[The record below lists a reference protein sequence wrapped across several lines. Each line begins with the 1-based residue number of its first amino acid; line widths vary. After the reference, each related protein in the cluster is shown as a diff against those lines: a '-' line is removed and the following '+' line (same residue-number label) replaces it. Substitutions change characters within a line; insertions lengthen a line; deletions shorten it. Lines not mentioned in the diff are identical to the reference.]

1 MKIYLSFLFIF
12 KSPELKK
19 KKKQRIKTIER
30 NRGLS
35 IAVELRDNNNNKV
48 VWQNYQP
55 HLFKTSSYH
64 IWLYASDT
72 EPPFAT
78 VRGKPYLRPKK
89 KDCSFNHVFMFF
101 HSFLL
106 LFFNLRNFGKKKL
119 RKCDLRLEK

>member
-48 VWQNYQP
+48 V
-55 HLFKTSSYH
+55 
-64 IWLYASDT
+64 
-72 EPPFAT
+72 
-78 VRGKPYLRPKK
+78 
-89 KDCSFNHVFMFF
+89 
-101 HSFLL
+101 
-106 LFFNLRNFGKKKL
+106 
-119 RKCDLRLEK
+119 